1 MNILYSQEA
10 RNKMLMGIDTIANAV
25 KGTLGPKGRN
35 AALYQKANIRG
46 AQYADAPM
54 PGAHVLIT
62 NDGVTVAQSMVLAD
76 PVEDAGVRLL
86 KNAADKTNEIVGDG
100 TTTTIVLTQVL
111 LHQLH
116 QSIAA
121 GADPLALRRGMKKAE
136 EVVVQDLQE
145 MAVPIQKEEEIAA
158 VAAISCQDEELGK
171 IIARAYAKVGLEGVI
186 TLEDSGRPVTTMEI
200 QEGIVFDRGYIDDRM
215 CTDKEQR
222 AAELQNP
229 YILLCDTK
237 FTEYQQLLPF
247 LIMAAEDDRSCLI
260 ISEGVE
266 GSALGLIHRNRQ
278 EGDMQIVCVNAPEY
292 GEGRKWRMEDLAL
305 QTGGVYISS
314 QFMLDVKDVTREMVG
329 TARYVKVT
337 KKQTMILDPAGDP
350 EKISSRI
357 KELRYLAQ
365 HTDYDFN
372 RQRYRERLAKFVS
385 GVAKIDVGGVTE
397 PEIWERKM
405 RMEDGIHTCRAAMEE
420 GVVSGGGIA
429 LLNVTPKVQTLAEQ
443 LEDDERAGAMAVFHA
458 LKVPA
463 RQILENAGANGRYLT
478 ERLFNRDEGIG
489 YDIDTWQEIHM
500 LEAGIMDPVKVT
512 RMAFENAVSVA
523 GTLATA
529 EAVCTAE
536 EGKGK

>member
-35 AALYQKANIRG
+35 AALYQKANIRD

-62 NDGVTVAQSMVLAD
+62 NDGVTAVQSVVLAD

-86 KNAADKTNEIVGDG
+86 KNAADKTNELVGDG
-100 TTTTIVLTQVL
+100 TTTTIVLTQAL
-111 LHQLH
+111 LHQLN

-136 EVVVQDLQE
+136 EVVVQGLQE

-158 VAAISCQDEELGK
+158 VAAISCQDKELGK

-222 AAELQNP
+222 VAELQNP

-350 EKISSRI
+350 EKISRRI
-357 KELRYLAQ
+357 KELRHLAQ

-385 GVAKIDVGGVTE
+385 GVAKIDVGGLTE

-405 RMEDGIHTCRAAMEE
+405 RMEDGILTCRAAMEE

-443 LEDDERAGAMAVFHA
+443 LENDERAGAMAVFHA

-512 RMAFENAVSVA
+512 RMVFENAVSVA

-536 EGKGK
+536 ERKGK